1 MEEYVIPF
9 KKIGKEAI
17 PLVGGKN
24 ASLGEISSSLVK
36 EGILL
41 PDGFAI
47 TTKAFDKFLKENNL
61 EDRLLKIL
69 ETLNLKNYN
78 NLDAVSKKVKSLILT
93 GKLPDAVRG
102 EIVANLL
109 EMGPT
114 IQSTAFAIRSS
125 ATTEDLPHA
134 SFAGLHDSFLNVKG
148 VDEILKHVIKCY
160 ASLFNSRA
168 IKYRLHHG
176 IAHTSVSISVG
187 IQEMVRSDKGSS
199 GVCFTLDPETGFRN
213 VIVINSSWGLCENI
227 VQGSVSPDEFIVFK
241 PLVGEVSDSII
252 SRQLGAKEKTMVIRN
267 AKSGTYNTVTSR
279 MKRSSF
285 SLSNKEVLQLAIWA
299 KRIEDH
305 YHRPMDVEWAK
316 DGLNGRLYIIQARP
330 ETVHTR
336 EKKVSVKMY
345 QLRKKGKKIV
355 SGTAVGYGIV
365 TGKAR
370 VLETAS
376 QSIRLQPGEIL
387 VTKTTN
393 PDWDPIIKKASAIIT
408 ERGGRTSH
416 AAIVARELGAVAL
429 VGAEGVTRLIQSGQT
444 ITVDDISSSVGNV
457 YDGKAEWDEKE
468 VSISEI
474 PETETLVKLI
484 LADPDQAFQ
493 LSFYPNSGIGLL
505 RLEFIISNKIR
516 IHPMALIHMDHLRD
530 FRVKKQIEKLID
542 GYSSG
547 KEFFIDQLAL
557 NVAKIAA
564 AFYPKPVTVRLSDFK
579 TDEYAGLIGG
589 SEFEMK
595 EENPMIGFRGASRYY
610 HKNYREGFEL
620 ECAALKKVRDDMGLT
635 NVQLMVPFCR
645 TIKEADEVIHL
656 FEKQGLKRGER
667 LLKILM
673 MCEIPSNIILAEEFA
688 KRFDGFS
695 IGSNDLTQLI
705 LGVDRGNPLLS
716 ELFNENDPAVRSV
729 IEEVIRKAIRK
740 KIEIGFCGQIPS
752 DDPSFAEFLVD
763 AGINSISFNPDAVIK
778 GILNI
783 AKAEKHFKTNKN
795 E

>member
-47 TTKAFDKFLKENNL
+47 TTKAFDKFLKENNF

-160 ASLFNSRA
+160 ASLFNGRA

-241 PLVGEVSDSII
+241 PLLGEVSDSII

-305 YHRPMDVEWAK
+305 YHRPMDIEWAK

-516 IHPMALIHMDHLRD
+516 IHPMALIHMDHLKD

-656 FEKQGLKRGER
+656 FEKQGMKRGER

-752 DDPSFAEFLVD
+752 DDPNFAEFLVD

>member
-1 MEEYVIPF
+1 
-9 KKIGKEAI
+9 
-17 PLVGGKN
+17 
-24 ASLGEISSSLVK
+24 
-36 EGILL
+36 
-41 PDGFAI
+41 
-47 TTKAFDKFLKENNL
+47 
-61 EDRLLKIL
+61 
-69 ETLNLKNYN
+69 
-78 NLDAVSKKVKSLILT
+78 
-93 GKLPDAVRG
+93 
-102 EIVANLL
+102 
-109 EMGPT
+109 
-114 IQSTAFAIRSS
+114 
-125 ATTEDLPHA
+125 
-134 SFAGLHDSFLNVKG
+134 
-148 VDEILKHVIKCY
+148 
-160 ASLFNSRA
+160 
-168 IKYRLHHG
+168 
-176 IAHTSVSISVG
+176 
-187 IQEMVRSDKGSS
+187 
-199 GVCFTLDPETGFRN
+199 
-213 VIVINSSWGLCENI
+213 
-227 VQGSVSPDEFIVFK
+227 
-241 PLVGEVSDSII
+241 
-252 SRQLGAKEKTMVIRN
+252 MVIRN

-305 YHRPMDVEWAK
+305 YHRPMDIEWAK

-429 VGAEGVTRLIQSGQT
+429 VGAEGVTRLIQSGQI

-516 IHPMALIHMDHLRD
+516 IHPMALIHMDHLKD

-656 FEKQGLKRGER
+656 FEKQGMKRGER

-752 DDPSFAEFLVD
+752 DDPNFAEFLVD

>member
-1 MEEYVIPF
+1 MLTEDQFDEVVELESYKKNFFKYWDKFGAKYNDQMLKLFGLSRGTIP
-9 KKIGKEAI
+9 
-17 PLVGGKN
+17 
-24 ASLGEISSSLVK
+24 SSLVSRWLREYLGTSSK
-36 EGILL
+36 E
-41 PDGFAI
+41 
-47 TTKAFDKFLKENNL
+47 
-61 EDRLLKIL
+61 
-69 ETLNLKNYN
+69 
-78 NLDAVSKKVKSLILT
+78 ILT
-93 GKLPDAVRG
+93 
-102 EIVANLL
+102 N
-109 EMGPT
+109 
-114 IQSTAFAIRSS
+114 F
-125 ATTEDLPHA
+125 
-134 SFAGLHDSFLNVKG
+134 
-148 VDEILKHVIKCY
+148 
-160 ASLFNSRA
+160 FN
-168 IKYRLHHG
+168 K
-176 IAHTSVSISVG
+176 
-187 IQEMVRSDKGSS
+187 
-199 GVCFTLDPETGFRN
+199 
-213 VIVINSSWGLCENI
+213 
-227 VQGSVSPDEFIVFK
+227 
-241 PLVGEVSDSII
+241 
-252 SRQLGAKEKTMVIRN
+252 
-267 AKSGTYNTVTSR
+267 
-279 MKRSSF
+279 
-285 SLSNKEVLQLAIWA
+285 
-299 KRIEDH
+299 
-305 YHRPMDVEWAK
+305 
-316 DGLNGRLYIIQARP
+316 
-330 ETVHTR
+330 TVH
-336 EKKVSVKMY
+336 
-345 QLRKKGKKIV
+345 KIDNC
-355 SGTAVGYGIV
+355 GGYDFTFTIDNYRRDGH
-365 TGKAR
+365 
-370 VLETAS
+370 
-376 QSIRLQPGEIL
+376 QFEI
-387 VTKTTN
+387 
-393 PDWDPIIKKASAIIT
+393 
-408 ERGGRTSH
+408 
-416 AAIVARELGAVAL
+416 
-429 VGAEGVTRLIQSGQT
+429 T

-752 DDPSFAEFLVD
+752 DDPNFAEFLVD

>member
-1 MEEYVIPF
+1 
-9 KKIGKEAI
+9 
-17 PLVGGKN
+17 
-24 ASLGEISSSLVK
+24 
-36 EGILL
+36 
-41 PDGFAI
+41 
-47 TTKAFDKFLKENNL
+47 
-61 EDRLLKIL
+61 
-69 ETLNLKNYN
+69 
-78 NLDAVSKKVKSLILT
+78 LILT
-93 GKLPDAVRG
+93 GKLPDAVRS

-241 PLVGEVSDSII
+241 PLLGEVSDSII

-752 DDPSFAEFLVD
+752 DDPNFAEFLVD